1 MAVDA
6 DAQLLQLGLELVSSR
21 LAGIAGDNHTSHI
34 ESLIPKLLDQT
45 QHIHVIGDPKIMAD
59 LVLFNIS
66 GMDCDHDLC
75 LIGKLQQHLQL
86 TVRLKP
92 GKDPGGVIVVKK
104 LSSEFEIQLIPKLTD
119 TVADM
124 F

>member
-1 MAVDA
+1 
-6 DAQLLQLGLELVSSR
+6 
-21 LAGIAGDNHTSHI
+21 
-34 ESLIPKLLDQT
+34 
-45 QHIHVIGDPKIMAD
+45 MAD

-75 LIGKLQQHLQL
+75 MIGKLQQHLQL

-104 LSSEFEIQLIPKLTD
+104 LSAEFQIEFIAKLGNPLPYL
-119 TVADM
+119 